1 MRAQAKIIVKGKVQ
15 RVGFRYFTYK
25 LAKKMGLVGYVK
37 NLEDGSVEIVVE
49 GKKEDIIKLI
59 SDVRIGPPN
68 AFVKDLEIYWFE
80 PKYNFND
87 FIIVE

>member
-1 MRAQAKIIVKGKVQ
+1 MFIQAKIIVKGKVQ

-25 LAKKMGLVGYVK
+25 LAKKIGLVGYVK

-59 SDVRIGPPN
+59 SEVRIGPPN
-68 AFVKDLEIYWFE
+68 AFVKDLEIYWSE
-80 PKYNFND
+80 PKYSFND
-87 FIIVE
+87 FFIIK